1 MSTQYLYRI
10 QPVRNGF
17 LIESTPEEDVI
28 VAEHFQYLQRL
39 TEKGIVL
46 LAGRTLNTD
55 ASSFGIVVFEAESED
70 AARKLVRND
79 PQSERPSSVLSCFPT
94 ASRLW
99 ARDSWRRESGR
110 CPRPPCKTP

>member
-1 MSTQYLYRI
+1 MAQYLYRI

-70 AARKLVRND
+70 AARELVRND
-79 PQSERPSSVLSCFPT
+79 PAVRASVFRAELFPYRV
-94 ASRLW
+94 ALVGPGLV
-99 ARDSWRRESGR
+99 AA
-110 CPRPPCKTP
+110 